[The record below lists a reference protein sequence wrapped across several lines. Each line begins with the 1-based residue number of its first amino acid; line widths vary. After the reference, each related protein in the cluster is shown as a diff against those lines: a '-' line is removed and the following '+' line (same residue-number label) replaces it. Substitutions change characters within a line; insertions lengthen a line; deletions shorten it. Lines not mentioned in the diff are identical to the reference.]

1 VDVGERMQLTTS
13 LDRSGIGP
21 AAGWLT
27 PLALFAAA
35 GLLYAVNLDRMPH
48 PDEYYHILAAQGV
61 VATGE
66 PRIAEGLYTRVYLH
80 TWLVAKSFLLFGESL
95 AAARVPSLV
104 AMAALV
110 SLLFVWSRR
119 EAGSLAAWIGTGLFA
134 LSPFAVD
141 VAQFSRFYALQ
152 ALAFFAAA
160 AIVFAA
166 VAAPPEAR
174 PRRLGL
180 LLLGGA
186 PMLLAIYLQ
195 PTTLFGCVGLGLWAA
210 AAIGL
215 PWLGDRAVPR
225 RRKLLVAGGL
235 GLLALAV
242 LAAAAASGVLGDL
255 WRQYRSTPL
264 FNERA
269 SDRFWYY
276 HAWYNLLYPSL
287 WPATGVLAL
296 LAVVRRPLPAS
307 MALSVFAVGFLLNSF
322 AASKSLRYIAYAQ
335 PFLFVLWGIGL
346 AALWSKLAGFAANL
360 RDTLEDRLLW
370 TAPSLGGWMAAALT
384 GGAVLFLVL
393 ANPAWVRT
401 AMLLGDVTVPPE
413 EPKAN
418 WPAAREA
425 LAPWLERADIVVT
438 TEELGHLYFL
448 GRYDVRFSPSKLGE
462 LHKAER
468 REFGVDF
475 RTGRPV
481 IGSKETLERILACY
495 PVGIIVGPA
504 AHWGRPELINGEL
517 AALIAARAQPL
528 PLPAGSHLRAYTWEL
543 PAGAAQ
549 APPCAGLPSFPAST
563 DRAG

>member
-1 VDVGERMQLTTS
+1 MLTATAG
-13 LDRSGIGP
+13 RSGFR
-21 AAGWLT
+21 LT
-27 PLALFAAA
+27 RVGLAPLVWFAIT
-35 GLLYAVNLDRMPH
+35 GFLYSINLDRLPH
-48 PDEYYHILAAQGV
+48 PDEYYHILAAQGLLE
-61 VATGE
+61 TGE
-66 PRIAEGLYTRVYLH
+66 PRIAEGLYTRVFLH
-80 TWLVAKSFLLFGESL
+80 TWLVSKSFALFGESF
-95 AAARVPSLV
+95 ATARLPSLL
-104 AMAALV
+104 AMAGLV
-110 SLLFVWSRR
+110 ALLFAWLRR
-119 EAGSLAAWIGTGLFA
+119 EAGLPAAWIGAGLFA
-134 LSPFAVD
+134 VSPFAVD
-141 VAQFSRFYALQ
+141 IAQFCRFYALQ
-152 ALAFFAAA
+152 ALTFFAAA
-160 AIVFAA
+160 AFVFAA
-166 VAAPPEAR
+166 VAAPPGAR

-180 LLLGGA
+180 LLLGGL

-195 PTTLFGCVGLGLWAA
+195 PTTLFGCVGLGLWAV

-225 RRKLLVAGGL
+225 RRKLLTVGGL
-235 GLLALAV
+235 GLVALAV
-242 LAAAAASGVLGDL
+242 LATAAASGVLHDF
-255 WRQYRSTPL
+255 WRQYRSAPL
-264 FNERA
+264 FNEQS

-276 HAWYNLLYPSL
+276 HAWYSLLYPSL
-287 WPATGVLAL
+287 WPVTGVLAL

-346 AALWSKLAGFAANL
+346 AAFWPRLAGFAASL
-360 RDTLEDRLLW
+360 RDALEDRLLPAGLDPGRW
-370 TAPSLGGWMAAALT
+370 LAAALT
-384 GGAVLFLVL
+384 GSAVLFLVL
-393 ANPAWVRT
+393 ANPAWLRT

-413 EPKAN
+413 EPRAN

-425 LAPWLERADIVVT
+425 LAPWLERADVVVT

-468 REFGVDF
+468 REFGIDF

-495 PVGIIVGPA
+495 PVGVIVGPA

-517 AALIAARAQPL
+517 AALIAARARPL
-528 PLPAGSHLRAYTWEL
+528 PLPPGSHLRAYAWER
-543 PAGAAQ
+543 PPGAWQ
-549 APPCAGLPSFPAST
+549 GPTCAGLPSFPESA